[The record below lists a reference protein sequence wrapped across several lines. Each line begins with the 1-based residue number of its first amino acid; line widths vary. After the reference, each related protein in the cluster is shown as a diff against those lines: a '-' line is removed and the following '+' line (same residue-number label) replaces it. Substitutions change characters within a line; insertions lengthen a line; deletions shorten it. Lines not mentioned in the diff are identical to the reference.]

1 MLPEEVWLGTT
12 IHSAL
17 AISRSESVGVLKP
30 GAQADVVI
38 WNIPNYKY
46 LPYHF
51 SVNLV
56 EQVFKNGQ
64 PVWSNN
70 KE

>member
-1 MLPEEVWLGTT
+1 MLPEEVWLATT
-12 IHSAL
+12 LHSA
-17 AISRSESVGVLKP
+17 AAVSRSESIGTMQP
-30 GAQADVVI
+30 GAQADFVI
-38 WNIPNYKY
+38 WDIPNYKY

-51 SVNLV
+51 GVNLV

-64 PVWSNN
+64 PVWKKQ